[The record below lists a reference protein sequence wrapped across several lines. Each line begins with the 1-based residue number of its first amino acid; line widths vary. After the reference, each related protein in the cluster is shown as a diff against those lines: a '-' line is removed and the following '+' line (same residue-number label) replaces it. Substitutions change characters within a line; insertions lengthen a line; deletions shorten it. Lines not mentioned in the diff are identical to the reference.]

1 MIRLARMVR
10 PLPAIALAAMLTIS
24 SNRASADYID
34 NVEVESQ
41 GETTIVRVRF
51 NIGVQYQRH
60 VPETPGDTLQIFLR
74 QTSDAGVRAPV
85 SDESRSVRESELAPA
100 IVVTYPFQN
109 GVPTKRLS
117 VKFAKSVRFKV
128 RQGIDPHSIEI
139 LLQPTQVAK
148 PATPTAPAAPARFA
162 IYLDTH
168 DSVEAAKGSEFPSAL
183 SRFQILLSKSVIADT
198 ELYDRNIGY
207 FDTRA
212 AAEVTRD
219 RIAANFPNAR
229 VVDVSGASLVK
240 VEPKTVVAV
249 PTAPKVS
256 GSKSAVPSLPTV
268 GIAPALP
275 VPGTGPKGPDAKP
288 SALPQAPAVPPVPAA
303 GGTKPTDLP
312 AAPAVVASASK
323 ATPEV
328 ERQAIETMAKA
339 REAFAGEKWDDAIN
353 LLNQLLMLP
362 PNSLSAPA
370 QELAG
375 LTRERNGQQAKAKA
389 EYESYLSLYPNAE
402 GAPRVRERLALLGK
416 VEQASTGKKQAQQAA
431 QPKVST
437 VFGSLSQYYYS
448 GKTKLETAFNTP
460 TTVDQESL
468 TSQDLSS
475 LVTAADVTARY
486 RSAESDTRLVVR
498 GSNSH
503 SYLEKNPSK
512 SRLDAAYMDYRGT
525 TNPFSFR
532 LGRQVGTG
540 GGIFGRFDGVIA
552 GYKFAKNWRIN
563 ADAGIPVDY
572 SLESKRRFFGLS
584 LDAENLFDNW
594 NGNAYVIR
602 QTVDGV
608 PDREAVGG
616 EIRYFKDGNSL
627 YTTLDYDTMFKELN
641 VAAIQGTVQT
651 KGQTNYTLLYEERK
665 APPLAVTNAIFG
677 QAVSTVE
684 ELLQTRTHEQ
694 LREQAEA
701 TTAKVK
707 QVMASVTTPI
717 NSAWQFSADYR
728 LTNVGALPAYENIP
742 ATPSTGNIH
751 GVTLQAIGSNL
762 YSARDINVFSVTF
775 LKSQTYHG
783 EFLSYSNLTGFG
795 DKWTLEP
802 ALRAYSQVDNTETKI
817 RRYTAVLRVSYA
829 LKQNLSF
836 EAEYDM
842 EQSTTQSVMQDEKAL
857 NEFFYLGY
865 RYSF

>member
-1 MIRLARMVR
+1 
-10 PLPAIALAAMLTIS
+10 LPALALAAILTLTP
-24 SNRASADYID
+24 NKASADYLD

-139 LLQPTQVAK
+139 VLQPTAVAK
-148 PATPTAPAAPARFA
+148 PATPVSPAPPARFA
-162 IYLDTH
+162 IFLDTH
-168 DSVEAAKGSEFPSAL
+168 ESVEAAKAAAFPSAL

-207 FDTRA
+207 FDTQA

-229 VVDVSGASLVK
+229 VVNVSGASLVK
-240 VEPKTVVAV
+240 VEPKSVVAV
-249 PTAPKVS
+249 PTVPKVS
-256 GSKSAVPSLPTV
+256 GTKSGVPGVPTV

-275 VPGTGPKGPDAKP
+275 VPGPKGTDAKP
-288 SALPQAPAVPPVPAA
+288 STSPAAAVQAPAA
-303 GGTKPTDLP
+303 GGTRPADLP
-312 AAPAVVASASK
+312 PAPAVVASASK

-328 ERQAIETMAKA
+328 ERLALETMTKA
-339 REAFAGEKWDDAIN
+339 REAFATQNWDDAIN

-389 EYESYLSLYPNAE
+389 EYESYMSLYPNAE

-416 VEQASTGKKQAQQAA
+416 LDQTPAGKQQTAQAA
-431 QPKVST
+431 PAAKLRT

-460 TTVDQESL
+460 TTVDQASL

-475 LVTAADVTARY
+475 LVTSADITARY
-486 RSAESDTRLVVR
+486 RSDESDTRLVLR
-498 GSNSH
+498 GSDTH
-503 SYLEKNPSK
+503 SFLDKNPSK
-512 SRLDAAYMDYRGT
+512 SRLDSAYLDYRGT
-525 TNPFSFR
+525 KNPFSLR

-627 YTTLDYDTMFKELN
+627 YTTMDYDTMFKELN
-641 VAAIQGTVQT
+641 VVAIQGSVQT

-694 LREQAEA
+694 LRAQAAA

-751 GVTLQAIGSNL
+751 GATIQTIGSNL
-762 YSARDINVFSVTF
+762 YSARDINVFSISF
-775 LKSQTYHG
+775 LKGETYHG
-783 EFLSYSNLTGFG
+783 EYLSYGNLTGFG
-795 DKWTLEP
+795 EKWTLEP
-802 ALRAYSQVDNTETKI
+802 ALRAYFQVDNMETKT
-817 RRYTAVLRVSYA
+817 RRYTTVLRVSYA

-836 EAEYDM
+836 EAEYNV
-842 EQSTTQSVMQDEKAL
+842 EQSNVQSVMQNDKAL